1 MITENSKLKLNKD
14 WEDKANILNVIEGL
28 GFKPNANGQFIDLC
42 SQESKEVGIFH
53 APKTKFYKTLESLHK
68 DFFNG
73 LSQTMFPDDAIIN
86 FQSKKVLV
94 CERKFQQVA
103 GSTDEKIQT
112 CAFKKF
118 QYEKLLNKLGYEVSF
133 CFVLN
138 DWFKQ
143 KRYSDSLAYIES
155 SGCKYFFNS
164 IEEGYVSSFF
174 E

>member
-1 MITENSKLKLNKD
+1 MNTEKSKINKS
-14 WEDKANILNVIEGL
+14 WEDKANILDVIENI
-28 GFKPNANGQFIDLC
+28 GFKTNDKGQFCDYSNEQMSEIA
-42 SQESKEVGIFH
+42 VFH
-53 APKTKFYKTLESLHK
+53 APKKKFYKTLESLHK

-73 LSQTMFPDDAIIN
+73 LSQTIFPDDAVIN
-86 FQSKKVLV
+86 FEKKKVLI

-118 QYEKLLNKLGYEVSF
+118 QYEKLLSKLGYEVSF
-133 CFVLN
+133 CFILN

-164 IEEGYVSSFF
+164 IEENYISSFF
-174 E
+174 K